1 MKLGDKVIIK
11 ECHAIP
17 ALAGKEAKIV
27 VLVDPELTKY
37 PIHVLL
43 TGDPI
48 EAQTPIGSGLSKGPF
63 MFREDELEP
72 CDPNHGIPEVF
83 TKE

>member
-1 MKLGDKVIIK
+1 VSINFCLNCVPFSLTI
-11 ECHAIP
+11 HN
-17 ALAGKEAKIV
+17 
-27 VLVDPELTKY
+27 PELTKY

-48 EAQTPIGSGLSKGPF
+48 EAKTPLGPGLIKGPF
-63 MFREDELEP
+63 MFRKDELEP
-72 CDPNHGIPEVF
+72 CDPNHGIPEIF